1 MCENYCSLTTMANDP
16 VHKKSK
22 IVKAQPQP
30 ATDSGVVHSKTKDQ
44 PKDQSK
50 MKIRLKIR
58 AYDYK
63 IIDQATRNIIEAV
76 LKTGVKV
83 RGPIPL
89 PTAITKYTVNKSTFV
104 HKNAREQYEM
114 RVHKRL
120 VDILDP
126 KPKTIDELMGL
137 ALPAGVD
144 VEIKM

>member
-1 MCENYCSLTTMANDP
+1 MANDP

-22 IVKAQPQP
+22 TVKAQTQP
-30 ATDSGVVHSKTKDQ
+30 ATDSGAVHSKTKDQ
-44 PKDQSK
+44 PKEQSK

>member
-1 MCENYCSLTTMANDP
+1 MTRDLS
-16 VHKKSK
+16 HKKTKLSK
-22 IVKAQPQP
+22 SAVQKADDDAVAQVK
-30 ATDSGVVHSKTKDQ
+30 S
-44 PKDQSK
+44 KDQSK

-76 LKTGVKV
+76 LKTGVKI

-126 KPKTIDELMGL
+126 KPRTIDELMGL